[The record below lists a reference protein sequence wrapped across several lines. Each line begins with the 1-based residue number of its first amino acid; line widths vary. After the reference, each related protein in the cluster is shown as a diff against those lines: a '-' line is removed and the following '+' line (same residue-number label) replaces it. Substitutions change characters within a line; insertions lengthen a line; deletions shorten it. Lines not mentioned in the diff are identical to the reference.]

1 MDLFSGVDF
10 MPLSSVDYL
19 EVECLVTRCLEEF
32 PQVKHAMFLYQNR
45 LIHYSLEKADL
56 IAIYQFLTQN
66 LIPYSLQAELQP
78 EIARKYFF

>member
-32 PQVKHAMFLYQNR
+32 PEAKYAMFLYQNR
-45 LIHYSLEKADL
+45 LIHYSLEKTDL
-56 IAIYQFLTQN
+56 IAIYQFLAQN
-66 LIPYSLQAELQP
+66 LIPYSLHSELQP
-78 EIARKYFF
+78 EMAKK